1 MAGSDNANNFFG
13 KCKAAGNGDFEKA
26 LAVFLEG
33 IGMEFLRVI
42 QDEIIRL
49 KAVDT
54 RLLLASFHKGGNDS
68 VWELNEGGLTLEV
81 GTNVEYAK
89 YVNNGHWTCKKGEAM
104 RFVPGYM
111 DGNRFVYDSSA
122 KSGIMLKQK
131 FIKGKRFWEKGIGI
145 IEKMLP
151 DLMERKV
158 QQWFDSYFG

>member
-1 MAGSDNANNFFG
+1 MTGSDSANNFFK
-13 KCKAAGNGDFEKA
+13 KCSTAGNGDFEKA

-49 KAVDT
+49 KAIDT
-54 RLLLASFHKGGNDS
+54 RLLLASFHKGGSDS
-68 VWELNEGGLTLEV
+68 VWELNEGGLILEV

-111 DGNRFVYDSSA
+111 VGKKFVYDSSA
-122 KSGIMLKQK
+122 KSGIMLKQRWIDRK
-131 FIKGKRFWEKGIGI
+131 PFWENGISA
-145 IEKMLP
+145 IEKMIP

>member
-1 MAGSDNANNFFG
+1 MAESDNANNFFG
-13 KCKAAGNGDFEKA
+13 KCSTAGNGDFEKA

-54 RLLLASFHKGGNDS
+54 RLLLASFHKGGSDS
-68 VWELNEGGLTLEV
+68 VWELNEGGLILEV

-131 FIKGKRFWEKGIGI
+131 FIKGKRFWEKGISI

-151 DLMERKV
+151 GLMERKV

>member
-1 MAGSDNANNFFG
+1 MAESDNANNFFG

-54 RLLLASFHKGGNDS
+54 RLLLASFHKGGSDS
-68 VWELNEGGLTLEV
+68 VWELNEGGLILEV

-131 FIKGKRFWEKGIGI
+131 FIKGKRFWEKGISI

>member
-1 MAGSDNANNFFG
+1 MAGSDNANSFFG

-68 VWELNEGGLTLEV
+68 VWELNEGGLILEV

-111 DGNRFVYDSSA
+111 VGEKFVYDPSA
-122 KSGIMLKQK
+122 KSGIMLKQRWIDRK
-131 FIKGKRFWEKGIGI
+131 PFWENGISA

>member
-1 MAGSDNANNFFG
+1 M
-13 KCKAAGNGDFEKA
+13 
-26 LAVFLEG
+26 
-33 IGMEFLRVI
+33 I

-68 VWELNEGGLTLEV
+68 VWELNEGGLILEV

-111 DGNRFVYDSSA
+111 DG
-122 KSGIMLKQK
+122 IMLKQR

>member
-1 MAGSDNANNFFG
+1 MTESDNANSFFG
-13 KCKAAGNGDFEKA
+13 KCSIAGNGDFEKA

-54 RLLLASFHKGGNDS
+54 RLLLASFHKGGSDS
-68 VWELNEGGLTLEV
+68 VWELNEGGLILEV

-122 KSGIMLKQK
+122 ESGIMLKQRR
-131 FIKGKRFWEKGIGI
+131 IKGKRFWEKGISI

-151 DLMERKV
+151 GLMERKV

>member
-1 MAGSDNANNFFG
+1 MAESDNANNFFG

-54 RLLLASFHKGGNDS
+54 RLLLASFHKGGSDS
-68 VWELNEGGLTLEV
+68 VWELNEGGLILEV

-122 KSGIMLKQK
+122 KSGIMLKQR
-131 FIKGKRFWEKGIGI
+131 FIKGKRFWEKGISI

>member
-1 MAGSDNANNFFG
+1 MAESDNADNFFR
-13 KCKAAGNGDFEKA
+13 KYSAAGNGDFEKA

-49 KAVDT
+49 KAIDT
-54 RLLLASFHKGGNDS
+54 RLLLASFHKGGS
-68 VWELNEGGLTLEV
+68 ESIWELDEGGLILEV
-81 GTNVEYAK
+81 GTNVEYAE

-111 DGNRFVYDSSA
+111 VEKRFVYDPSA
-122 KSGIMLKQK
+122 NSGIMLKQR
-131 FIKGKRFWEKGIGI
+131 FIKGKRFWEKGIDI

-158 QQWFDSYFG
+158 QQWAESYFG